1 MNFQIDLAG
10 PNDDAAIRRLLAT
23 NAIPGRITLTYEREP
38 NYFAGCQTIGRS
50 CQVLVARADDQIAG
64 VACRATRPMFVNGR
78 VTRIGYL
85 GQLRVAE
92 RFRGRWLVSQGF
104 RFLKRLH
111 DEDPVSAYLLSVI
124 EENDEAFGVLI
135 ERRRQGFPVF
145 REVGHLFTLALRL
158 RQTKIEKPELRNIT
172 KAVRDDLPEI
182 IAFLQRQGAAR
193 QFYPFYREE
202 DFCGPET
209 RGFSREDFFIARRN
223 GEIVGVTGL
232 WDQSDFKQTV
242 VRGYAGWLRMARPAY
257 NFTAG
262 LSAHPPLPGV
272 GEKVS
277 SAYASFVC
285 AADDS
290 PEVFRPLLARVYEE
304 AAKRGFSY
312 LMVGFD
318 ERDPLLRVAQS
329 YSHIA
334 YPSRIFIASWDDQCQ
349 HFERF
354 YEQLDKRIPYFE
366 IAAL

>member
-10 PNDDAAIRRLLAT
+10 LHDDAAIRRLLAT
-23 NAIPGRITLTYEREP
+23 NAISGRITLTYDREP
-38 NYFAGCQTIGRS
+38 NYFAGCETIGRS

-78 VTRIGYL
+78 ILKTGYL
-85 GQLRVAE
+85 GQLRVDA
-92 RFRGRWLVSQGF
+92 RFRGRWLISQGF
-104 RFLKRLH
+104 RFLKRLD

-124 EENDEAFGVLI
+124 EENQEAFKVLI
-135 ERRRQGFPVF
+135 ERRRPGFPVF
-145 REVGHLFTLALRL
+145 REVGHLFTLALKL
-158 RQTKIEKPELRNIT
+158 RRANADGAAPRHIT
-172 KAVRDDLPEI
+172 SAVRDELPEI
-182 IAFLQRQGAAR
+182 IAFLQRCGATR
-193 QFYPFYREE
+193 QFYPSYSED
-202 DFCGPET
+202 DFCGNGT
-209 RGFSREDFFIARRN
+209 RDFRLADFFVARRR

-232 WDQSDFKQTV
+232 WDQSSFKQTV

-257 NFTAG
+257 NFAAG
-262 LSAHPPLPGV
+262 VSAHPPLPSV
-272 GEKVS
+272 GEKIS

-285 AADDS
+285 VADDS

-304 AAKRGFSY
+304 AARRGFSY

-318 ERDPLLRVAQS
+318 KRDPLLRVAQS
-329 YSHIA
+329 YSHII
-334 YPSRIFIASWDDQCQ
+334 YPSRIFIAGWDDQCH

>member
-1 MNFQIDLAG
+1 
-10 PNDDAAIRRLLAT
+10 
-23 NAIPGRITLTYEREP
+23 
-38 NYFAGCQTIGRS
+38 
-50 CQVLVARADDQIAG
+50 
-64 VACRATRPMFVNGR
+64 MFVNGR
-78 VTRIGYL
+78 VMKIGYL
-85 GQLRVAE
+85 GQVRVAE

-111 DEDPVSAYLLSVI
+111 AEDPVSAYLLSVI

-145 REVGHLFTLALRL
+145 REVGHLFTLALGL
-158 RQTKIEKPELRNIT
+158 RRTKIAKPGLRNIT

-182 IAFLQRQGAAR
+182 VAFLRRQGAAR

-209 RGFSREDFFIARRN
+209 RGFSVEDFFIARRN

-262 LSAHPPLPGV
+262 LSAHPPLPSV

-285 AADDS
+285 VADDS